1 MLVILFLF
9 CLLINLQENTVVEE
23 IKVSVFHKPWAI
35 FSNNNP
41 DTVKSYEVYYVCS
54 FPQSWFT
61 IAHSLAPWF

>member
-1 MLVILFLF
+1 MLVILYLF
-9 CLLINLQENTVVEE
+9 YLLINLQENMVVEE
-23 IKVSVFHKPWAI
+23 TKASVFHKPWAI

-61 IAHSLAPWF
+61 TAHSLAPWC